1 VFFRLSQAR
10 SSPFQQLFLIALKQ
24 GMSDPS
30 DWAQLAW
37 SVIGDQGEV
46 LLKGDQPLLTAQE
59 NLAELT
65 EQAQAFAE
73 TSLGILQAL
82 KIA

>member
-1 VFFRLSQAR
+1 
-10 SSPFQQLFLIALKQ
+10 
-24 GMSDPS
+24 
-30 DWAQLAW
+30 
-37 SVIGDQGEV
+37 V